1 LALASE
7 SRKINSQPATYPPLS
22 YSDRCNTPKI
32 NEQTPIVPTL
42 NKIVDCPT
50 TPPFASILLF
60 LHSVT
65 IYNTT
70 TYDVLVVSKEP

>member
-1 LALASE
+1 
-7 SRKINSQPATYPPLS
+7 
-22 YSDRCNTPKI
+22 
-32 NEQTPIVPTL
+32 L

-70 TYDVLVVSKEP
+70 TATMEEDNIVERILQPFLKIRILKPCLIEMGSIKK